1 VDLNLGH
8 FTTTSMEL
16 IIEVLGW
23 VGSVMILAAYGLNS
37 YQKIQSDSWA
47 FLLLNGMG
55 GLFLIVY
62 TVHKE
67 AYANTFINIAWVVI
81 AIPALLRRLLKQR

>member
-1 VDLNLGH
+1 MDIV
-8 FTTTSMEL
+8 
-16 IIEVLGW
+16 IEILGW

-47 FLLLNGMG
+47 FPLLNGIG
-55 GLFLIVY
+55 GIFLIVY
-62 TVHKE
+62 TVHKG

-81 AIPALLRRLLKQR
+81 AIPALLRRLSKK